1 MNTHTI
7 NRQIIDLKVRSQ
19 QNAFRIQQQAREAWD
34 LDVLPLLNELLDEL
48 AGPDE
53 VLRIEKLE
61 LDLGAI
67 KAEKM
72 GVEMKER
79 LREVLRE
86 QLMKYRNEVP
96 VTAAPSTV
104 FRNKNAAGKIPGESK
119 RMSLSHSHREL
130 LEYFFETG
138 FLPWW
143 AGDEQEAPDID
154 QLVTGLFEKEPV
166 STFQWLQ
173 EIAAKTPAAVKR
185 ITLQLSPSVQK
196 RMLRVPGNPVPA
208 YLEKFAVT
216 ITRLLTS
223 TGWTAPLAEEAQQ
236 IVFAASLLSR
246 KTEPVAGALEA
257 ESVSVFIRQLAV
269 QLQTPVLLMERRIY
283 EGMLSFAAKAKKEE
297 LKKENA
303 LISHFVQW
311 EKKEPEIAATISGDE
326 TLTLAS
332 LVSEEKTGI
341 REEADRRERVLEQF
355 FLALDMRRQ
364 MRAVKAKKKTG
375 LRRSV
380 PVNEEEAESRSTAT
394 VSEEETEAKKQPS
407 SITGELPAVKKTG
420 RKKQADPEASGEKS
434 IPGNFSEDE
443 IPLPGK
449 KKKVPEAE
457 IKIQSGKLKT
467 EPVAE
472 TAGQKKKT
480 AVPEESSN
488 SGFEKT
494 KTPEEELKT
503 EPAKRKEEDTTAVSF
518 TDPLAETAFET
529 PAAEKA
535 AANDEADAPFE
546 ENRIPAGMTRYAGLA
561 LFGPFIAGL
570 FNELKLVSDDK
581 FISDEARNRAV
592 FILHYLATGKTKAPE
607 YALSLHKLLCG
618 MKITDPV
625 PKKMTLTAAEKK
637 EAMLFLDDIAGQWPT
652 LNGTSGEA
660 MRNTFMRRNGI
671 IENKENAWLLRIE
684 RGPMDIMLDTLPW
697 GISIIKMPWMQ
708 QLLYVE
714 W

>member
-19 QNAFRIQQQAREAWD
+19 QNAFRIQQQAREAWE

-86 QLMKYRNEVP
+86 ELMKYRNEVP
-96 VTAAPSTV
+96 VTANHATV
-104 FRNKNAAGKIPGESK
+104 FRNKNASEKTKNESR
-119 RMSLSHSHREL
+119 RMSLLHSHREL

-143 AGDEQEAPDID
+143 AGDEQEAPDIE
-154 QLVTGLFEKEPV
+154 QLVIELFEKEPV

-185 ITLQLSPSVQK
+185 MLLQLSPSVQK

-223 TGWTAPLAEEAQQ
+223 TGWTAPIAEEAQQ

-246 KTEPVAGALEA
+246 KTESIAGSLEI

-297 LKKENA
+297 LKKESA
-303 LISHFVQW
+303 LIRHFVEW
-311 EKKEPEIAATISGDE
+311 EKAEPEIAATISGD
-326 TLTLAS
+326 TSLTLAS
-332 LVSEEKTGI
+332 LVNDEKSDIG
-341 REEADRRERVLEQF
+341 EEADRREQLLEQF
-355 FLALDMRRQ
+355 FFALDIRRQ
-364 MRAVKAKKKTG
+364 MRADKTRTKTG
-375 LRRSV
+375 SRRSV
-380 PVNEEEAESRSTAT
+380 AAAEENT
-394 VSEEETEAKKQPS
+394 ETGKQAS
-407 SITGELPAVKKTG
+407 SITSELPAVKKAG
-420 RKKQADPEASGEKS
+420 RKKRSKTEEIVNDSVSGNNTETATDLPAKAKKEPEAE
-434 IPGNFSEDE
+434 E
-443 IPLPGK
+443 IIQPK
-449 KKKVPEAE
+449 KKKAE
-457 IKIQSGKLKT
+457 VLTYT
-467 EPVAE
+467 EPK
-472 TAGQKKKT
+472 KKKT
-480 AVPEESSN
+480 TVKEEIKSAAP
-488 SGFEKT
+488 GKAIT
-494 KTPEEELKT
+494 QEEELKVQ
-503 EPAKRKEEDTTAVSF
+503 PAKRKEEETTEFLFA
-518 TDPLAETAFET
+518 DPLAETDTEAVT
-529 PAAEKA
+529 AESKTS
-535 AANDEADAPFE
+535 DEADDSPFE

-570 FNELKLVSDDK
+570 FSELKLVSDDK

-592 FILHYLATGKTKAPE
+592 FLLHYLATGKTKAPE
-607 YALSLHKLLCG
+607 YALTLHKLLCG

-625 PKKMTLTAAEKK
+625 PRKMMLTAAEKK

-652 LNGTSGEA
+652 LQGTSGEA